1 MRKQPRDYQME
12 SHTALWQFLHEPS
25 NYGKNPLVVM
35 ATGLGKSLNISMFI
49 WAMLSRYPHLR
60 MVQACH
66 VKELVASNYEETME
80 LWPECPAGV
89 YAAALK
95 RRDTR
100 TQVTFAMINSV
111 AKRAKSFGHV
121 DFLIID
127 EAHRL
132 SDNDA
137 SLYGL
142 FIAELKKKNPNLI
155 LIGYTATDYRMKGG
169 RLTEMGLFD
178 EVVYDIG
185 HGDSFVWAVDNGYLI
200 RPVPTDPGFQVD
212 DTDIGLSSGDYKSSE
227 ASAAMHDQDIIE
239 RAVDYSIQLAKD
251 ENRKRA
257 LIFAQS
263 VEDADLIADMY
274 TYKGYPTR
282 AVHTRSG
289 DRDDVLD
296 AHKRGEL
303 WGVTNR
309 DILCLSSD
317 TEILTTDG
325 FVGMDEMTYE
335 HRVAAWREDGGID
348 WTPPEFIVRRNVM
361 PGEKMVEVNPSSPLP
376 KFAVTGNHRM
386 VRCNRDGKF
395 VAVEQAEELL
405 GRAFK
410 IPTCGVSKPEFMEPE
425 PEELKTP
432 RRRSLRSKLHKFRAK
447 GLPRKEA
454 LEAAEREV
462 SRIYDRRYLRPDELT
477 IEQCQFIGFWLGDGT
492 WGDPSQPKCSFSQSG
507 VNMKVVLWFNDLCEK
522 LGYDYKFKSRA
533 SKHVRRDGT
542 TCGENYRW
550 SFPRG
555 TGGESQKRRGVYE
568 IEPYLNKRGSRL
580 YVGLNKHQIEAI
592 LYGLWMADGS
602 HREGGTTNKVIGT
615 QYEMFNTLQEVCVQ
629 RGISASITPLAP
641 PKKEN
646 HNQQYRF
653 TWNGRQAWHYH
664 HDGTYMRG
672 TSSDERVWCIT
683 SSTSYLICRRGGK
696 VFITGNT
703 TGYNDPWLD
712 LMVCLRLTR
721 SPGLWVQMV
730 GRMTR
735 PAWVNHVGNN
745 GGPPLHDIST
755 LEGRLNSI
763 RESGKLNARVLDFC
777 GNTERLG
784 PINFPNIPKA
794 RKKGVGGDAP
804 VRTCKNCEPWT
815 FHHTSVK
822 VCPECGF
829 EFPVETKL
837 HTMASKSALVSDANP
852 LGLPEPEPK
861 RFETFSVHE
870 MTATFNEG
878 KGDKLDT
885 MRVTYRSG
893 VSMFK
898 TWVCFEHPD
907 KSFPRRKA
915 EEWWLDHGGQGP
927 APRNIEEA
935 LEQAGDLT
943 MPKFINVWTNT
954 KYPEIA
960 GYDFIGHRFEPN
972 TLDFTKGGINGQILH
987 EPDPDPLASVV
998 AQAQTAAFYQSGGGY
1013 YDEDIPF

>member
-1 MRKQPRDYQME
+1 MRKNPRDYQMD
-12 SHTALWQFLHEPS
+12 SHTALWRFLHDPAH
-25 NYGKNPLVVM
+25 YGKNPLVVM
-35 ATGLGKSLNISMFI
+35 ATGLGKSLNIAMFI
-49 WAMLSRYPHLR
+49 WAMLSRYPHVR

-66 VKELVASNYEETME
+66 VKELVASNYEEAME

-89 YAAALK
+89 YAASLK

-142 FIAELKKKNPNLI
+142 FIADLKAKNPNLI
-155 LIGYTATDYRMKGG
+155 IIGYTATDYRMKGG

-185 HGDSFVWAVDNGYLI
+185 HGESFLWAVEHGYLI

-239 RAVDYSIQLAKD
+239 RAVDYSIKLAKD

-263 VEDADLIADMY
+263 VDDADLIADMF

-282 AVHTRSG
+282 AVHTRSD
-289 DRDDVLD
+289 DRDEILA

-309 DILCLSSD
+309 DIL
-317 TEILTTDG
+317 
-325 FVGMDEMTYE
+325 
-335 HRVAAWREDGGID
+335 
-348 WTPPEFIVRRNVM
+348 
-361 PGEKMVEVNPSSPLP
+361 
-376 KFAVTGNHRM
+376 
-386 VRCNRDGKF
+386 
-395 VAVEQAEELL
+395 
-405 GRAFK
+405 
-410 IPTCGVSKPEFMEPE
+410 
-425 PEELKTP
+425 
-432 RRRSLRSKLHKFRAK
+432 
-447 GLPRKEA
+447 
-454 LEAAEREV
+454 
-462 SRIYDRRYLRPDELT
+462 
-477 IEQCQFIGFWLGDGT
+477 
-492 WGDPSQPKCSFSQSG
+492 
-507 VNMKVVLWFNDLCEK
+507 
-522 LGYDYKFKSRA
+522 
-533 SKHVRRDGT
+533 
-542 TCGENYRW
+542 
-550 SFPRG
+550 
-555 TGGESQKRRGVYE
+555 
-568 IEPYLNKRGSRL
+568 
-580 YVGLNKHQIEAI
+580 
-592 LYGLWMADGS
+592 
-602 HREGGTTNKVIGT
+602 
-615 QYEMFNTLQEVCVQ
+615 
-629 RGISASITPLAP
+629 
-641 PKKEN
+641 
-646 HNQQYRF
+646 
-653 TWNGRQAWHYH
+653 
-664 HDGTYMRG
+664 
-672 TSSDERVWCIT
+672 
-683 SSTSYLICRRGGK
+683 
-696 VFITGNT
+696 T

-735 PAWVNHVGNN
+735 PAWVNHIGHN

-755 LEGRLNSI
+755 LEGRLASI
-763 RESGKLNARVLDFC
+763 MESGKLNARVLDFC

-784 PINFPNIPKA
+784 PINYPNIPKA
-794 RKKGVGGDAP
+794 RKKGAGGDAP

-829 EFPVETKL
+829 AFPAETKL
-837 HTMASKSALVSDANP
+837 RTMASKSALVSGSNP
-852 LGLPEPEPK
+852 LGLPEPEPRK
-861 RFETFSVHE
+861 FEVFSVHE

-898 TWVCFEHPD
+898 TWVCFEHAYN
-907 KSFPRRKA
+907 SFPRRKA
-915 EEWWLDHGGQGP
+915 EEWWREHGGQGP
-927 APRNIEEA
+927 APRSIQEA
-935 LEQAGDLT
+935 LEAAGDLN

-954 KYPEIA
+954 KYPEIT
-960 GYDFIGHRFEPN
+960 GYDFIGHRFEPS
-972 TLDFTKGGINGQILH
+972 TLDLTKGRMMLH

-998 AQAQTAAFYQSGGGY
+998 AQAQTAAFYQGGGDY
-1013 YDEDIPF
+1013 WDDDIPF